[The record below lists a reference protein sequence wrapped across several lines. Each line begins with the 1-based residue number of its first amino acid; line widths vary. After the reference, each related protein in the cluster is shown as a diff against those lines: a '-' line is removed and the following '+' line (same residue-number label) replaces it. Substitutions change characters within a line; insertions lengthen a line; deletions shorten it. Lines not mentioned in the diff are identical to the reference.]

1 MFGDLTRIGSNF
13 HANESYTSLK
23 KTNGKIGQIQSRL
36 STGKRINSAEDD
48 TSGYAL
54 AKKSRK

>member
-1 MFGDLTRIGSNF
+1 MFGNLTRIGSNF
-13 HANESYTSLK
+13 HAQESYYNLK
-23 KTNGKIGQIQSRL
+23 KINGNIGTIRSRL

-54 AKKSRK
+54 S